1 MDWLVK
7 YWAPIWAA
15 ITTVAIVVMALVGKT
30 FVKRDEH
37 TTLEQRVAAVE
48 QTVEDLPSVDE
59 LHQLNL
65 EISELRGDLK
75 ALQPQLQGV
84 QRISNLLLE
93 NELNGGKRDA

>member
-7 YWAPIWAA
+7 YWAVIWAGA
-15 ITTVAIVVMALVGKT
+15 TTGALVLMALVGKT
-30 FVKRDEH
+30 FVKRE
-37 TTLEQRVAAVE
+37 TVVALEQRVAAVE
-48 QTVEDLPSVDE
+48 QTVESLPSDDE

-65 EISELRGDLK
+65 EISELRGELK

-84 QRISNLLLE
+84 QRISDLLLE